1 MRLYDL
7 CLAWNWE
14 HDADFVRIL
23 DSACAA
29 RGRTLLD
36 VSARN
41 LRELLPLLS
50 ERSAGFRLF
59 LDRASEADFS
69 YLPLV
74 DAAKLLGARRLNP
87 RELAD
92 RAYDKAAMHA
102 AFLAGGIPVPQT
114 VILPPFSAQP
124 DLPPIDLSLFN
135 GRFAVKPAL
144 GGGGEGVVVEISTLE
159 QVQSAR
165 REFPDQQYLLQEHVT
180 PKIVDG
186 LPAWFRVIYCL
197 GEVFVNFWDTT
208 THVYTPVRVGAVGAV
223 LGDCPAEGGAVGGQ
237 AGAVLGD
244 CPAEGGAAGGQ
255 VGAVLGD
262 CPAEGGAVG
271 GHVGPPQPDP
281 PQPDPPQPNPSQ
293 RPFSENLRGIAR
305 QIASICRLDLF
316 STEIAWT
323 EDDRLLVVDYVNDPI
338 DLRLQSRAADGV
350 PDFIVERI
358 AARIADELTAKA
370 DGV

>member
-237 AGAVLGD
+237 
-244 CPAEGGAAGGQ
+244 

-262 CPAEGGAVG
+262 CPAEGGAMG
-271 GHVGPPQPDP
+271 GHVGP

>member
-59 LDRASEADFS
+59 LDRASESDSS

-114 VILPPFSAQP
+114 AILPPLSAQP
-124 DLPPIDLSLFN
+124 DLPPIDLSPFN

-144 GGGGEGVVVEISTLE
+144 GGGGEGVVVEISTPE
-159 QVQSAR
+159 QIQSAR
-165 REFPDQQYLLQEHVT
+165 RGFPDQQYLLQEHVT

-208 THVYTPVRVGAVGAV
+208 THVYTPVHVGAVGAV
-223 LGDCPAEGGAVGGQ
+223 LGDCPAEGGAVGG
-237 AGAVLGD
+237 
-244 CPAEGGAAGGQ
+244 
-255 VGAVLGD
+255 
-262 CPAEGGAVG
+262 
-271 GHVGPPQPDP
+271 HVGP

-358 AARIADELTAKA
+358 AARIVDELTAKA

>member
-1 MRLYDL
+1 VRLYDL

-59 LDRASEADFS
+59 LDRASESDSS

-114 VILPPFSAQP
+114 AILPPLSAQP
-124 DLPPIDLSLFN
+124 DLPPIDLSPFN

-144 GGGGEGVVVEISTLE
+144 GGGGEGVVVEISTPE
-159 QVQSAR
+159 QIQSAR
-165 REFPDQQYLLQEHVT
+165 RGFPDQQYLLQEHVT

-208 THVYTPVRVGAVGAV
+208 THVYTPVHVGAVGAV
-223 LGDCPAEGGAVGGQ
+223 LGDCPAEGG
-237 AGAVLGD
+237 
-244 CPAEGGAAGGQ
+244 
-255 VGAVLGD
+255 
-262 CPAEGGAVG
+262 
-271 GHVGPPQPDP
+271 
-281 PQPDPPQPNPSQ
+281 
-293 RPFSENLRGIAR
+293 LRGIAR

-358 AARIADELTAKA
+358 AARIVDELTAKA